1 LRGYVKEKDMKVV
14 KMSQVSKEPF
24 PNPIFTGSD
33 VTRQTLVP
41 DSKDFN
47 AAIVN
52 FGKGVRNKLHTHDS
66 EQILIVTA
74 GKGIVATE
82 KEQKTVTAGDIILF
96 SPGEKHWH
104 GATGDSEF
112 SHIYLTKLNSKTHIV
127 E

>member
-1 LRGYVKEKDMKVV
+1 LEEKEMKVV
-14 KMSQVSKEPF
+14 RMSQVSKELF

-47 AAIVN
+47 VTIVN

-66 EQILIVTA
+66 EQVLIVTA

-82 KEQKTVTAGDIILF
+82 KEQQTVTVGDVILF
-96 SPGEKHWH
+96 SAGEKHWH
-104 GATGDSEF
+104 GATADSEF
-112 SHIYLTKLNSKTHIV
+112 SHIYVTRLDSQTHIV

>member
-1 LRGYVKEKDMKVV
+1 MKVV
-14 KMSQVSKEPF
+14 RMSQVSKELF

-47 AAIVN
+47 VTIVN

-66 EQILIVTA
+66 EQVLIVTA

-82 KEQKTVTAGDIILF
+82 KEQQTVTVGDVILF
-96 SPGEKHWH
+96 SAGEKHWH
-104 GATGDSEF
+104 GATADSEF
-112 SHIYLTKLNSKTHIV
+112 SHIYVIALDSKTHIV

>member
-1 LRGYVKEKDMKVV
+1 MKVV
-14 KMSQVSKEPF
+14 KTRDVSKEPF
-24 PNPIFTGSD
+24 PNPIFTGPD
-33 VTRQTLVP
+33 VTKQTLLP
-41 DSKDFN
+41 DSKKFN
-47 AAIVN
+47 VNIVN

-82 KEQKTVTAGDIILF
+82 KQQKTVTAGDVILF
-96 SPGEKHWH
+96 SAGEKHWH

-112 SHIYLTKLNSKTHIV
+112 SHIYVIALDSKTHIV

>member
-1 LRGYVKEKDMKVV
+1 MKVV
-14 KMSQVSKEPF
+14 KMNQVSKEPF
-24 PNPIFTGSD
+24 LNPIFTGSD
-33 VTRQTLVP
+33 VTRQALVP

-47 AAIVN
+47 VNIVN

-66 EQILIVTA
+66 EQMLIVIA

-82 KEQKTVTAGDIILF
+82 KEQKIVTVGDVILF
-96 SPGEKHWH
+96 SAGEKHWH

-112 SHIYLTKLNSKTHIV
+112 SHIYVTRLDSKTHIV